1 MDDARPPV
9 FVIVFPLHQPFCFQ
23 PVNGDADRSAG
34 QANLGAE
41 HIHRERALV
50 QQRFQNTEVR
60 EPQPSR
66 ANILMRMG
74 FEGVEGLP
82 ENQPEMDAA
91 EPKWRFCLRF
101 QGLNPFKYLYI
112 NILDAKVIGN

>member
-1 MDDARPPV
+1 
-9 FVIVFPLHQPFCFQ
+9 
-23 PVNGDADRSAG
+23 
-34 QANLGAE
+34 
-41 HIHRERALV
+41 
-50 QQRFQNTEVR
+50 
-60 EPQPSR
+60 
-66 ANILMRMG
+66 MG

-91 EPKWRFCLRF
+91 ELKWRFCLRF